1 MRNAD
6 FVFNLAGQI
15 SHLDSMEDPLTDFDL
30 NARAHLSFLEVLRAQ
45 QSRAVVVY
53 SSTRQLYG
61 RPRYLPVDEEHP
73 VQAVDVNGISQY
85 AGEQF
90 HLLYARVY
98 GLRACSLRLTN
109 VYGPRIRLTE
119 NRQGVFGVFLR
130 RVLDD
135 QTITVFGDGAQIRDF
150 LYVDDVVEALLRA
163 ALTPEAVGEVFNVGH
178 HEALSLLDSARIMVR
193 IAGTRP
199 GRAGAVAERP
209 RRDRHRRLRERLR
222 RRTPRPRLA
231 AAHLLRRRRAPHD
244 RVLPHAPGLV
254 PMIPLVDLARRQR
267 SLAGE
272 IEQASARVLA
282 SGRSCSGRSSRPSRP
297 SSRRGRATRTRSAS
311 ARAPTRLHAR
321 AARRRHRRGR
331 RGAGAGVHR
340 GADRGRRLRGGRR
353 AGAGRRRR
361 RHRRHRSRGGAR
373 GVHGAHPCRHP
384 GAPLRPPVRRRRSPT
399 SACW

>member
-1 MRNAD
+1 VSAHEDLASCAERFAGARCVVTGGLGFIGSNLALALAAAGARVSVIDALIPSHGGNRHNIAPATNDIDVVVADIADSGAIGHVVRNAD
-6 FVFNLAGQI
+6 YIFNLAGQI

-163 ALTPEAVGEVFNVGH
+163 ALTPEAVGAVFNVGH

-193 IAGTRP
+193 IAGT
-199 GRAGAVAERP
+199 GRVE
-209 RRDRHRRLRERLR
+209 
-222 RRTPRPRLA
+222 
-231 AAHLLRRRRAPHD
+231 
-244 RVLPHAPGLV
+244 LV
-254 PMIPLVDLARRQR
+254 PW
-267 SLAGE
+267 
-272 IEQASARVLA
+272 
-282 SGRSCSGRSSRPSRP
+282 PSD
-297 SSRRGRATRTRSAS
+297 RAAIDIGDFVSDFG
-311 ARAPTRLHAR
+311 
-321 AARRRHRRGR
+321 AARRVLGWQPRT
-331 RGAGAGVHR
+331 AF
-340 GADRGRRLRGGRR
+340 ADG
-353 AGAGRRRR
+353 
-361 RHRRHRSRGGAR
+361 
-373 GVHGAHPCRHP
+373 
-384 GAPLRPPVRRRRSPT
+384 VRRTIEFFRTHRD
-399 SACW
+399 WYR

>member
-1 MRNAD
+1 VSAQEDLASCAERFAGTLCVVTGGLGFIGSNLALALAAAGARVRVIDALIPSHGGNRHNIAPAANDIAVVVADIADPGAVADVVRNAD
-6 FVFNLAGQI
+6 YIFNLAGQI

-163 ALTPEAVGEVFNVGH
+163 ALAPAAIGAVFNIGH
-178 HEALSLLDSARIMVR
+178 HETLSLLESAHIMVR
-193 IAGTRP
+193 IAGS
-199 GRAGAVAERP
+199 GRVE
-209 RRDRHRRLRERLR
+209 
-222 RRTPRPRLA
+222 
-231 AAHLLRRRRAPHD
+231 
-244 RVLPHAPGLV
+244 LV
-254 PMIPLVDLARRQR
+254 PW
-267 SLAGE
+267 
-272 IEQASARVLA
+272 
-282 SGRSCSGRSSRPSRP
+282 PSD
-297 SSRRGRATRTRSAS
+297 RAAIDIGDFVSDFG
-311 ARAPTRLHAR
+311 
-321 AARRRHRRGR
+321 AARRVLGWQPRT
-331 RGAGAGVHR
+331 AF
-340 GADRGRRLRGGRR
+340 ADG
-353 AGAGRRRR
+353 
-361 RHRRHRSRGGAR
+361 
-373 GVHGAHPCRHP
+373 
-384 GAPLRPPVRRRRSPT
+384 VRRTIEFFRTHRD
-399 SACW
+399 WYR